1 MVIIKQINREYGRCE
16 NQYTGASWIDYCGT
30 TDKFLKNVE
39 NICNDIG
46 EENVISVQ
54 FLQRDFEVSAC
65 ILTYKN

>member
-1 MVIIKQINREYGRCE
+1 MIIKQINREYERCE
-16 NQYTGASWIDYCGT
+16 NQYTGASWINYCVT
-30 TDKFLKNVE
+30 EVKFLKNIE

-46 EENVISVQ
+46 EENIISVQ